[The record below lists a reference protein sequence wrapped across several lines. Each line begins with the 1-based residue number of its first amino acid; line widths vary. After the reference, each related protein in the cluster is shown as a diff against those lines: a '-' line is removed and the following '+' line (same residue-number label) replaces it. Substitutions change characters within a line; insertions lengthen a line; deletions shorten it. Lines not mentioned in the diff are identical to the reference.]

1 MKLQTKQVKNAV
13 DVFFVRLLL
22 VPKFSFTS
30 TYENEITYSQYSTL
44 AETFAALAIAVG
56 VVETLDMFAIIVGK
70 TVALPKVAFTPV
82 LFAMVLFTLSP
93 VLLVAVVNSTQFAVF
108 HSFPQVDQGRTEVKD
123 ANM

>member
-1 MKLQTKQVKNAV
+1 M
-13 DVFFVRLLL
+13 
-22 VPKFSFTS
+22 
-30 TYENEITYSQYSTL
+30 
-44 AETFAALAIAVG
+44 AVG

-70 TVALPKVAFTPV
+70 TVALSKVAFTPV

-108 HSFPQVDQGRTEVKD
+108 QSFPQVDQGRTEVKD

>member
-56 VVETLDMFAIIVGK
+56 VVETLDIFAIIVGK

-82 LFAMVLFTLSP
+82 LFATVLFTLSP

-108 HSFPQVDQGRTEVKD
+108 QSFPQVDQGRTEVKD

>member
-30 TYENEITYSQYSTL
+30 TNENEITYSQYSTL

-56 VVETLDMFAIIVGK
+56 VVETLDIFAIIVGK

-93 VLLVAVVNSTQFAVF
+93 VLLVAVVNSTQFGVF
-108 HSFPQVDQGRTEVKD
+108 QSFPQVDQGRTEVKD

>member
-30 TYENEITYSQYSTL
+30 TNENEITYSQYSTL

-56 VVETLDMFAIIVGK
+56 VVEMLDIFAIIVVK

-108 HSFPQVDQGRTEVKD
+108 QSFPQVDQGRTEVKD

>member
-56 VVETLDMFAIIVGK
+56 VVETLDIFAIIVGK

-93 VLLVAVVNSTQFAVF
+93 VLLVAVVNSTQFGVF
-108 HSFPQVDQGRTEVKD
+108 QSFPQVDQGRTEVKD

>member
-56 VVETLDMFAIIVGK
+56 VVETLDIFAIIVGK

-108 HSFPQVDQGRTEVKD
+108 QSFPQVDQGRTEVKD